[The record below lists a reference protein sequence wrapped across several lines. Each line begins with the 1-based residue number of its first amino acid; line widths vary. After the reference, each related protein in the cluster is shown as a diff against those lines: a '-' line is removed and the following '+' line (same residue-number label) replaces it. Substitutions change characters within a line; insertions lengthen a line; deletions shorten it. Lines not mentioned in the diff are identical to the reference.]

1 MEIIADVLR
10 RAALVA
16 LLVRVFLLTTASEIT
31 SRKEHTPRRPA
42 PPSPARP
49 WALEARTVRKV
60 GRRVVAVRLQVL
72 TVSLA

>member
-31 SRKEHTPRRPA
+31 SRKEHTHTYQAPR
-42 PPSPARP
+42 SPARP
-49 WALEARTVRKV
+49 WALEARHIRQY
-60 GRRVVAVRLQVL
+60 GRRVVALRIQVI
-72 TVSLA
+72 TVAL